1 MFPPFKY
8 PAIKRPGPDDVYQ
21 AVEII
26 KKMAD
31 IAQVAGA
38 TPYCEAGMSSVLETI
53 ESNLRFA
60 SDTLYAALLPFT
72 AKESELAQAKE

>member
-1 MFPPFKY
+1 MFPPFEY
-8 PAIKRPGPDDVYQ
+8 PAIQKPGPDDVYH

-31 IAQVAGA
+31 IAQMTVA
-38 TPYCEAGMSSVLETI
+38 TPYCEGSMVSVLETI

-60 SDTLYAALLPFT
+60 SDTLSVGLLPST
-72 AKESELAQAKE
+72 AKKSEPAKDKA

>member
-1 MFPPFKY
+1 MLSPFEY

-21 AVEII
+21 AVELI

-31 IAQVAGA
+31 IAQIAGA
-38 TPYCEAGMSSVLETI
+38 TPYCEAGMASVLETI

-72 AKESELAQAKE
+72 AKESEPAQVEK